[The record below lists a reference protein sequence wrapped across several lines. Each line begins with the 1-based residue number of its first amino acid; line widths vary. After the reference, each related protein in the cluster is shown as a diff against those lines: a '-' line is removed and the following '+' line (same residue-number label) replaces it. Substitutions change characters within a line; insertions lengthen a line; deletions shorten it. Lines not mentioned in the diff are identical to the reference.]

1 MHKDKKKCWICHF
14 CGKLGHIH
22 SFYFHL
28 HGFPDHFKTDFRK
41 NAWNKVKTEW
51 RSKQKGKSCNVA
63 LTSVYAM
70 KGSDW
75 YFDNGCSWHMIGNIA
90 VFTKFKECHAGHVMF
105 SNGIKGQILKKGSI
119 NQTGISY
126 LQDIQ
131 LVKGLS
137 ENLISISQLYD

>member
-1 MHKDKKKCWICHF
+1 
-14 CGKLGHIH
+14 
-22 SFYFHL
+22 
-28 HGFPDHFKTDFRK
+28 
-41 NAWNKVKTEW
+41 
-51 RSKQKGKSCNVA
+51 
-63 LTSVYAM
+63 
-70 KGSDW
+70 
-75 YFDNGCSWHMIGNIA
+75 MIGNIA